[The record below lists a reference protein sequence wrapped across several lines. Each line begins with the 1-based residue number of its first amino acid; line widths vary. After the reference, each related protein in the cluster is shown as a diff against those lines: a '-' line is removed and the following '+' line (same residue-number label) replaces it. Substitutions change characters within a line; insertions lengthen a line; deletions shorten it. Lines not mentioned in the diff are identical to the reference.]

1 LERAEELPDEA
12 FRIVLP
18 LLVKKLVK
26 EDKGLVLAPYLRFSC
41 RTQLVPGTRR
51 TSVLVIFLFTD
62 ILIGQ
67 PVANPQT
74 PKTLPVRE
82 ATAYQGDQPMPGRLG
97 QTVTVQG
104 IIIAGPTPLSS
115 SAMLAD
121 LQDSTGGISLYSA
134 NSALLKGFHR
144 GDDLRVTGIIQLNK
158 GQTQI
163 LIRHIDRL
171 GPGKLPV
178 PRDVLVTNLLAARY
192 LGQLVRAEG
201 IVHSR
206 KGSGGHTEITLTDRS
221 GEIPIY
227 VGSLLLHD
235 PQLSRQLVEGR
246 FASMIGVLNYAQP
259 GSGPSQSGYRLIPRD
274 SADFDFRPLPP
285 YKLIATTL
293 ALVLLILM
301 GIYLA
306 FRRRSAERQAC
317 EMAALVANLKQS
329 EKALRQSE
337 QRYRLLFDRNLAGL
351 FHSTLDGRIL
361 DCNESFARMFG
372 YASRDEVLALPGGAQ
387 EFFSGS
393 SERESFTSE
402 LQKKKV
408 LTNLEMRFRR
418 KDGSP
423 VWVLENASLLDG
435 DGNAPPLIE
444 GTVVD
449 ITERKHLEEQSR
461 QAQKMEAIGRLAG
474 GVAHDFNN
482 LLTIISGN
490 SELLLDRIDPAKP
503 PHKNVSQIKK
513 AADQASDLVR
523 QLLAFS
529 RMQVLQPSVLD
540 LNRILSDTVKMLPR
554 LLCEDIEVV
563 LVPGASLGLVKAD
576 KNQIDQIILNLAVN
590 ARDAMPQGGKL
601 TIQTADA
608 DLDESYARLHS
619 PLKPG
624 KYVTLAVTDTGM
636 GMDSETQAH
645 IFEPF
650 FTTKGPGKG
659 TGLGLATVYGIVKQS
674 GGWIWVFSELGRGTT
689 VKIYLPR
696 IEQVVPGGTSS
707 ASRPSCP
714 RGTETILFV
723 EDQEGIR
730 DLARPFLE
738 DMGYKVLEAGDG
750 EAALKIAKQYKGEIH
765 LLLTDVVMPKMG
777 GHAVAKR
784 MVVLRP
790 GVRVLYISGYAEYAA
805 PDQDSYDGG
814 FRLQKPFAMDTL
826 ARKVREALNA
836 KQSAAVRSQ

>member
-1 LERAEELPDEA
+1 MALR
-12 FRIVLP
+12 R
-18 LLVKKLVK
+18 
-26 EDKGLVLAPYLRFSC
+26 EDKGLVLAAYLGFSC
-41 RTQLVPGTRR
+41 RRR
-51 TSVLVIFLFTD
+51 PAPPIRRASVFLALLFVG
-62 ILIGQ
+62 ILINQ
-67 PVANPQT
+67 PAASAQI
-74 PKTLPVRE
+74 PKTLSVRE
-82 ATAYQGDQPMPGRLG
+82 ATAYQGDQPISSRLG

-104 IIIAGPTPLSS
+104 IIIDGPIPLGP

-121 LQDSTGGISLYSA
+121 LQDSTGGITLYSA

-144 GDDLRVTGIIQLNK
+144 GDELRVTGTIQQYK
-158 GQTQI
+158 GQTGI

-402 LQKKKV
+402 LQKKKI

-659 TGLGLATVYGIVKQS
+659 TGLSLATVYGIVKQS

-707 ASRPSCP
+707 TSRPSCP
-714 RGTETILFV
+714 RGSETILFV

-750 EAALKIAKQYKGEIH
+750 EAALKIAKQYKREIH
-765 LLLTDVVMPKMG
+765 LLLTDVVMPKMR
-777 GHAVAKR
+777 GHALAKR

-826 ARKVREALNA
+826 ARKVREVLNA
-836 KQSAAVRSQ
+836 KQTTSVWPQ

>member
-1 LERAEELPDEA
+1 
-12 FRIVLP
+12 
-18 LLVKKLVK
+18 
-26 EDKGLVLAPYLRFSC
+26 
-41 RTQLVPGTRR
+41 
-51 TSVLVIFLFTD
+51 
-62 ILIGQ
+62 
-67 PVANPQT
+67 
-74 PKTLPVRE
+74 
-82 ATAYQGDQPMPGRLG
+82 
-97 QTVTVQG
+97 
-104 IIIAGPTPLSS
+104 
-115 SAMLAD
+115 
-121 LQDSTGGISLYSA
+121 
-134 NSALLKGFHR
+134 
-144 GDDLRVTGIIQLNK
+144 
-158 GQTQI
+158 
-163 LIRHIDRL
+163 
-171 GPGKLPV
+171 
-178 PRDVLVTNLLAARY
+178 
-192 LGQLVRAEG
+192 
-201 IVHSR
+201 
-206 KGSGGHTEITLTDRS
+206 
-221 GEIPIY
+221 
-227 VGSLLLHD
+227 
-235 PQLSRQLVEGR
+235 
-246 FASMIGVLNYAQP
+246 
-259 GSGPSQSGYRLIPRD
+259 
-274 SADFDFRPLPP
+274 
-285 YKLIATTL
+285 
-293 ALVLLILM
+293 
-301 GIYLA
+301 
-306 FRRRSAERQAC
+306 
-317 EMAALVANLKQS
+317 
-329 EKALRQSE
+329 
-337 QRYRLLFDRNLAGL
+337 
-351 FHSTLDGRIL
+351 
-361 DCNESFARMFG
+361 
-372 YASRDEVLALPGGAQ
+372 
-387 EFFSGS
+387 
-393 SERESFTSE
+393 
-402 LQKKKV
+402 
-408 LTNLEMRFRR
+408 
-418 KDGSP
+418 
-423 VWVLENASLLDG
+423 
-435 DGNAPPLIE
+435 
-444 GTVVD
+444 
-449 ITERKHLEEQSR
+449 
-461 QAQKMEAIGRLAG
+461 MEAIVRLAG

-601 TIQTADA
+601 TIQTANA

-619 PLKPG
+619 PVKPG

-636 GMDSETQAH
+636 GMDAETQAH

-650 FTTKGPGKG
+650 FTTKEPGKG

-689 VKIYLPR
+689 VKICLPR
-696 IEQVVPGGTSS
+696 IQEPVAEGISS
-707 ASRPSCP
+707 THRASCP
-714 RGTETILFV
+714 CGTETILFV

-777 GHAVAKR
+777 GHALAKR

>member
-1 LERAEELPDEA
+1 VALR
-12 FRIVLP
+12 
-18 LLVKKLVK
+18 K
-26 EDKGLVLAPYLRFSC
+26 EDKALVLAAYLGFSC
-41 RTQLVPGTRR
+41 RRR
-51 TSVLVIFLFTD
+51 LAPPIRRASVFLAFLFAG
-62 ILIGQ
+62 ILISQ
-67 PVANPQT
+67 PAASAQI
-74 PKTLPVRE
+74 PKTLSVRE
-82 ATAYQGDQPMPGRLG
+82 ATAYQGDQPIPGRLG

-104 IIIAGPTPLSS
+104 IIIDGPIPLGPG
-115 SAMLAD
+115 AILAD
-121 LQDSTGGISLYSA
+121 LQDSTGGITLYSA
-134 NSALLKGFHR
+134 NSALLKGLHR
-144 GDDLRVTGIIQLNK
+144 GDELRVTGTIQQHK
-158 GQTQI
+158 GQTEI
-163 LIRHIDRL
+163 LIRHISPL
-171 GPGKLPV
+171 GPGKLPAT
-178 PRDVLVTNLLAARY
+178 RDVLVTNLFAARY
-192 LGQLVRAEG
+192 LGQLVRVEG

-206 KGSGGHTEITLTDRS
+206 KGSGGRTEITLSDRS
-221 GEIPIY
+221 GEIPIH
-227 VGSLLLHD
+227 VGGMLSRD
-235 PQLSRQLVEGR
+235 SELSRQLVDGR
-246 FASMIGVLNYAQP
+246 FAAIIGVVNYTQP
-259 GSGPSQSGYRLIPRD
+259 GSGPPSQSGYRLIPRD
-274 SADFDFRPLPP
+274 SADFVFRPVPP
-285 YKLIATTL
+285 YKLIATSL

-306 FRRRSAERQAC
+306 FRRRSAERQAR
-317 EMAALVANLKQS
+317 EMAALVTNLKQS
-329 EKALRQSE
+329 EKALLQSE

-372 YASRDEVLALPGGAQ
+372 YASREEVLAPQGGAH
-387 EFFSGS
+387 EFYAGP

-402 LQKKKV
+402 LLKRKV
-408 LTNLEMRFRR
+408 LTNLEMCFRC
-418 KDGSP
+418 KDGSR
-423 VWVLENASLLDG
+423 VWVLENATLLDG
-435 DGNAPPLIE
+435 DSDCPPLIE

-449 ITERKHLEEQSR
+449 ITERKRLEEQSR

-503 PHKNVSQIKK
+503 PHKNASQIKK

-540 LNRILSDTVKMLPR
+540 LNRILSETVKMLPR
-554 LLCEDIEVV
+554 LLREDIEVV

-576 KNQIDQIILNLAVN
+576 QNQIDQIILNLAVN

-601 TIQTADA
+601 TIQTANA
-608 DLDESYARLHS
+608 DLDESHARLHS
-619 PLKPG
+619 PVKPG

-636 GMDSETQAH
+636 GMDAETQAH

-650 FTTKGPGKG
+650 FTTKEPGNG

-674 GGWIWVFSELGRGTT
+674 GGWIWVFSEVGRGTT

-696 IEQVVPGGTSS
+696 IEQPVAAGIAS
-707 ASRPSCP
+707 ASRASCP
-714 RGTETILFV
+714 GGTETILFV

-730 DLARPFLE
+730 NLARPFLE
-738 DMGYKVLEAGDG
+738 DIGYKVLEAGDG

-777 GHAVAKR
+777 GHALAKR
-784 MVVLRP
+784 MAVLRP
-790 GVRVLYISGYAEYAA
+790 DVRVLYISGYAEYA
-805 PDQDSYDGG
+805 PDKDSHDGA

-826 ARKVREALNA
+826 ARKVREVLNA
-836 KQSAAVRSQ
+836 KQSVAVRSQ

>member
-1 LERAEELPDEA
+1 MLVDLE
-12 FRIVLP
+12 
-18 LLVKKLVK
+18 
-26 EDKGLVLAPYLRFSC
+26 
-41 RTQLVPGTRR
+41 
-51 TSVLVIFLFTD
+51 
-62 ILIGQ
+62 
-67 PVANPQT
+67 
-74 PKTLPVRE
+74 
-82 ATAYQGDQPMPGRLG
+82 
-97 QTVTVQG
+97 
-104 IIIAGPTPLSS
+104 
-115 SAMLAD
+115 
-121 LQDSTGGISLYSA
+121 DSTGGIGLYSG
-134 NSALLKGFHR
+134 NSTLLKGFHR
-144 GDDLRVTGIIQLNK
+144 GDELRVTGTIQLNK

-163 LIRHIDRL
+163 LIRHVDRL
-171 GPGKLPV
+171 GSGKLP
-178 PRDVLVTNLLAARY
+178 PPKDVLASNLFGGRY
-192 LGQLVRAEG
+192 LGQLVRVEG
-201 IVHSR
+201 IVHFG
-206 KGSGGHTEITLTDRS
+206 KGSGGHTEITLSDRS

-227 VGSLLLHD
+227 IGSSLLHD
-235 PQLSRQLVEGR
+235 PQLSRELVEGR
-246 FASMIGVLNYAQP
+246 FASMIGVLNYTQP
-259 GSGPSQSGYRLIPRD
+259 GSGPSLSGYRLIPRD

-293 ALVLLILM
+293 ALVLLVLM

-306 FRRRSAERQAC
+306 FRRRSAERQAR

-329 EKALRQSE
+329 ERALSQSE

-351 FHSTLDGRIL
+351 YHSTLDGHIL

-372 YASRDEVLALPGGAQ
+372 YASREEVLAQPGGAH
-387 EFFSGS
+387 EFHSGP

-408 LTNLEMRFRR
+408 LTNVETRFRR
-418 KDGSP
+418 KDGAL
-423 VWVLENASLLDG
+423 VWVLENATLLDTDG
-435 DGNAPPLIE
+435 DSPPLIE

-503 PHKNVSQIKK
+503 GHRNASQIKK

-529 RMQVLQPSVLD
+529 RMQVLEPTVLD
-540 LNRILSDTVKMLPR
+540 LNRILAETVKMLPR
-554 LLCEDIEVV
+554 LLREDIEVV
-563 LVPGASLGLVKAD
+563 VLPGPSLGLVKAD
-576 KNQIDQIILNLAVN
+576 QNQIDQIILNLAVN

-601 TIQTADA
+601 TIQTANA
-608 DLDESYARLHS
+608 DLDQSHALLYS
-619 PLKPG
+619 PIKPG

-636 GMDSETQAH
+636 GMDAETQAH

-674 GGWIWVFSELGRGTT
+674 GGWIRVLSEIGRGTT

-696 IEQVVPGGTSS
+696 VENAVQAGISS
-707 ASRPSCP
+707 AFRPSCP
-714 RGTETILFV
+714 RGTETILFA

-730 DLARPFLE
+730 NLARPFLE
-738 DMGYKVLEAGDG
+738 DIGYKVLEAGDG
-750 EAALKIAKQYKGEIH
+750 EAALQIAEQYKDEIH

-777 GHAVAKR
+777 GHALAKR
-784 MVVLRP
+784 LLVLRP
-790 GVRVLYISGYAEYAA
+790 EVRVLYISGYAEFAA
-805 PDQDSYDGG
+805 ADSYEGG
-814 FRLQKPFAMDTL
+814 FRLQKPFTMDTL
-826 ARKVREALNA
+826 ARKVREVLNA